1 MIRIGT
7 LSAATVLCMAAASLS
22 LPAGAQTLQPGLWE
36 LNTRM
41 HSESGQMEK
50 AMAEAQKQMAA
61 LPPEQRKMMQD
72 MLAKQGVGM
81 GAGGAGNMVIKV
93 CMTPEMLARNEI
105 VTQDGD
111 CKTEQSPRAGN
122 TMKMAFTCTQ
132 PPSSGEG
139 TVTFVSPQAYTTQ
152 MTVTSRAGGKPETV
166 KMDSQGRWLAGECGN
181 VKPIAAARK

>member
-1 MIRIGT
+1 MNRIGT
-7 LSAATVLCMAAASLS
+7 LSTAALVCIAAAGLS
-22 LPAGAQTLQPGLWE
+22 MQAQAQTLKPGLWE
-36 LNTRM
+36 MNTRM
-41 HSESGQMEK
+41 RSDSGQMEK
-50 AMAEAQKQMAA
+50 AMAEAQKQLAA

-105 VTQDGD
+105 VTQEGD
-111 CKTEQSPRAGN
+111 CKTEQSPRVGN
-122 TMKMAFTCTQ
+122 TMKMVFTCTK

-152 MTVTSRAGGKPETV
+152 MTVTTRAGGKPETV
-166 KMDSQGRWLAGECGN
+166 RMDSQGRWLAGDCGN
-181 VKPIAAARK
+181 VQPIAAGRK